1 MRSSGLHCAKDAPMK
16 RRSALLLAALVLL
29 AGCAAPPRESTPG
42 GNAQAASTPAIAQ
55 TANPYAT
62 QAALAMLDRGGNAID
77 ALVAAQMV
85 LGLVEAQMSGLG
97 GGSDI
102 IYWDA
107 ASGKLASFDGLAA
120 APSRTTASLR
130 TGLDGGILPREAVYH
145 GGRSFGVPGT
155 LPVLRMVHERYGKL
169 PWADLF
175 QPAIE
180 LAERGFPMPELM
192 HRVLVLDKIDPK
204 TSPDL
209 GFYFD
214 ASGAPLPIGSIIRNP
229 EYARTLRRIA
239 AHGVDGMLGDGGA
252 ERIIA
257 AAQHGPQPTLMTA
270 DDLRAYRPV
279 ERAPI
284 CAPFLAY
291 RVCTVPPPSYGGI
304 YLLQML
310 QMMQARAPERYDFAD
325 PDFVHLFLEAGR
337 LARADRSMYVGDP
350 GFTPVPIAGLIA
362 PDYAKARAAAIDG
375 RSANPSPQAGHP
387 AGALASLAPSR
398 ELAMGGTSQL
408 TIADRAGNVVAMTTT
423 INLIFGAELMVDGFV
438 LNDVLTNFA
447 AAPSPGQPTA
457 NAMEPRKRPYTA
469 MAPAIVFD
477 AQGRPYAAGGSAGG
491 GHIADYISQGW
502 IELLANGATPAE
514 VVGRGHFSTAIPG
527 KITVEKDTEAE
538 RLAEA
543 LRARGH
549 PVTVGPLLSGQ
560 GYIERAGEGW
570 IGAADPRRG
579 GNAAGH

>member
-1 MRSSGLHCAKDAPMK
+1 MK
-16 RRSALLLAALVLL
+16 RRSIVFLFALAVL
-29 AGCAAPPRESTPG
+29 AGCAAPPHEAGRRAPG
-42 GNAQAASTPAIAQ
+42 APTAAIAQ

-62 QAALAMLDRGGNAID
+62 DAALAMLDRSGNAVD

-107 ASGKLASFDGLAA
+107 ASGRLTSFDGLAA

-130 TGLDGGILPREAVYH
+130 TGVDGKILPREAVYH

-192 HRVLVLDKIDPK
+192 HRILLLDKIDPK

-209 GFYFD
+209 GLYFD
-214 ASGAPLPIGSIIRNP
+214 ASGTPLSIGSVIRNP
-229 EYARTLRRIA
+229 EYARTLRRVA
-239 AHGVDGMLGDGGA
+239 ARGVEGLLGEGGA
-252 ERIIA
+252 ERIVA
-257 AAQHGPQPTLMTA
+257 AAQHGPMATLMTA
-270 DDLRAYRPV
+270 DDLRAYRPQ
-279 ERAPI
+279 ERTPI

-291 RVCTVPPPSYGGI
+291 RVCTVPPPSYGGV

-310 QMMQARAPERYDFAD
+310 QMVQERAPARYDFAD

-337 LARADRSMYVGDP
+337 LGRADRSMYLGDP
-350 GFTPVPIAGLIA
+350 AFTPVPTAGLVA
-362 PDYAKARAAAIDG
+362 PDYAKARADSIDAHT
-375 RSANPSPQAGHP
+375 ANPAPQAGRP
-387 AGALASLAPSR
+387 AGALAALAPSH

-423 INLIFGAELMVDGFV
+423 INLGFGAELMVDGYV

-447 AAPSPGQPTA
+447 AAPRPGESTA
-457 NAMEPRKRPYTA
+457 NAMAPGKRPYTS

-477 AQGRPYAAGGSAGG
+477 AGGHPFAAGGSAGG

-502 IELLANGATPAE
+502 IEILANGATPAE
-514 VVGRGHFSTAIPG
+514 AVTRGHFSTAIAG

-538 RLAEA
+538 RLADA

-549 PVTVGPLLSGQ
+549 PVTIGPLLSGQ

-579 GNAAGH
+579 GNAAGR